1 MKQRR
6 IGIYY
11 LVTII
16 VILVFYAMGFFTGSM
31 AESDQAKV
39 PMEKW
44 YPKEEFGEN
53 YIKYNF
59 EKYNKILYHTGRV
72 YILGEEMKD
81 GKIKTSATVFQDNI
95 KNSPEVEGI
104 TPNYIIFS
112 VKENPSSKKRKK
124 IAIEIKETIANFGN
138 ETFHRC
144 IDFDE
149 LSIFEKVKIHKV
161 KQKEFISSLRN
172 ENVL

>member
-59 EKYNKILYHTGRV
+59 
-72 YILGEEMKD
+72 
-81 GKIKTSATVFQDNI
+81 
-95 KNSPEVEGI
+95 
-104 TPNYIIFS
+104 
-112 VKENPSSKKRKK
+112 
-124 IAIEIKETIANFGN
+124 
-138 ETFHRC
+138 
-144 IDFDE
+144 
-149 LSIFEKVKIHKV
+149 
-161 KQKEFISSLRN
+161 
-172 ENVL
+172 